1 MLLSDMAA
9 RKDEDG
15 LMDDIELLNIH
26 RYPESVPASMVAQ
39 IRNSKVYQ
47 KRLEELLKGMPTGRR
62 SSRMEVVLDQSKPS
76 EEPPPAGIASFFK
89 KLLP

>member
-1 MLLSDMAA
+1 MAA

-47 KRLEELLKGMPTGRR
+47 KRLEELLKGIPTGRR
-62 SSRMEVVLDQSKPS
+62 SRVEVVVDQSKSAEEAPS
-76 EEPPPAGIASFFK
+76 GGFASILK
-89 KLLP
+89 KLMP

>member
-1 MLLSDMAA
+1 MAA
-9 RKDEDG
+9 RKDDDG

-62 SSRMEVVLDQSKPS
+62 SRVEVVVDQSKPQ
-76 EEPPPAGIASFFK
+76 EEQPQGGLGSFFK